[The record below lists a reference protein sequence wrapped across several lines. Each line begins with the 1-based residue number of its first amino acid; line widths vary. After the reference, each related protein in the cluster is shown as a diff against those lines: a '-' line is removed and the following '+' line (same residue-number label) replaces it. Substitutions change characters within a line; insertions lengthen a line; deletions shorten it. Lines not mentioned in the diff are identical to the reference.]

1 MKLGN
6 ERGNTDANNALMII
20 VCLLLFVCVAFGAYS
35 FLSHKQETSAPPSD
49 EYQASSQ
56 PQEITERGELTE
68 STEPAEVA
76 ELQAEPEKEEP
87 AEPTAASQIQKDTEP
102 AEIESLLK
110 KAQDYAR
117 RAENEYQIAEAGSR
131 GNMEEKAYGTPPAVY
146 LILKAI
152 YTQNEAM
159 LLRKKEE

>member
-1 MKLGN
+1 MKLRN

-20 VCLLLFVCVAFGAYS
+20 MCLLFFVCVMLGLYI
-35 FLSHKQETSAPPSD
+35 LMSHKLETSAPPSD
-49 EYQASSQ
+49 EYRASSQ
-56 PQEITERGELTE
+56 PQEITESGELTE

-87 AEPTAASQIQKDTEP
+87 AE
-102 AEIESLLK
+102 IESLLK

-117 RAENEYQIAEAGSR
+117 RAENECQIAEAGGR

>member
-1 MKLGN
+1 MKLRN
-6 ERGNTDANNALMII
+6 ERGNTDANNALMIMA
-20 VCLLLFVCVAFGAYS
+20 CLLFFVCVMLGLYI
-35 FLSHKQETSAPPSD
+35 LITHKLETSAPPSN

-110 KAQDYAR
+110 KAQD
-117 RAENEYQIAEAGSR
+117 
-131 GNMEEKAYGTPPAVY
+131 
-146 LILKAI
+146 
-152 YTQNEAM
+152 
-159 LLRKKEE
+159 

>member
-56 PQEITERGELTE
+56 PQEITESGELTE

-76 ELQAEPEKEEP
+76 ELQAELEKE
-87 AEPTAASQIQKDTEP
+87 EP